1 MRWRAAWLGASFL
14 PAIIAAMLHYLLGRV
29 TFIEIIVLAWLVP
42 LALYDLA
49 YHEVP
54 HMAFAVVPCLLGMI
68 YVAWRGDWTLAG
80 VAAMVIAAS
89 ERHHLPLKFL
99 RSFVVMVAVLTALG
113 LILAADPKVIAG
125 VLLVIFFWF
134 AYEMG
139 RWAGADALVA
149 ITLALLWPDLRFT
162 LLFAIAHL
170 ALAVVFRPAL
180 LNHLA
185 APGNAFQ
192 NLLAFHPLS
201 TGELERVGNPGLPP
215 LALAVALLVIWDAL
229 YPLALVRS

>member
-1 MRWRAAWLGASFL
+1 MRWRAAWLGVGFL
-14 PAIIAAMLHYLLGRV
+14 PATIAAVLHYLLGRV
-29 TFIEIIVLAWLVP
+29 TFIEVIVLAWLVP

-54 HMAFAVVPCLLGMI
+54 HMAFAVVPCLAGMI
-68 YVAWRGDWTLAG
+68 YVTLHGDWTLAG
-80 VAAMVIAAS
+80 VAAVVIAAS
-89 ERHHLPLKFL
+89 ERNHLPIKLLRFL
-99 RSFVVMVAVLTALG
+99 AVIVSVLTSLG
-113 LILAADPKVIAG
+113 LVLAADPNVIAG

-149 ITLALLWPDLRFT
+149 ITLTLLWPDLRFT

-180 LNHLA
+180 LKHLA

-192 NLLAFHPLS
+192 KLLAFHPLS
-201 TGELERVGNPGLPP
+201 PDELERVGNPGLPP

-229 YPLALVRS
+229 YPLALVRN